1 MKKILNVALA
11 LCLVYTSA
19 FNALAADSKALFVTD
34 SKAGETGKIFVNG
47 PVNTELTV
55 VFVSPQGKRTARVV
69 KTDGEGKVDTDYE
82 APKTAGRFEAYIS
95 GMQSKSTVSFDISPW
110 QTPSTDESK
119 ISLSSKSGFADGEDV
134 VEAKVIAKD
143 EKGDAIQ
150 GLSVK
155 LLCDDEG
162 VTVDPAKQIT
172 NEHGYAAFTLTS
184 ITEGTKTIYAYDAE
198 GNSIANATVKFLGME
213 DESEISGTTA
223 NQMYGMYP
231 QYPTYGYP
239 MMYPYPMA
247 YGQQYGNDLSDLQNL
262 SEKLKNLE
270 DVLSAV
276 NTKTNGG
283 GDYLGA
289 SLLDVR
295 KVYAEGGSVDHFE
308 ITGLEDMEIE
318 MGEPVSFTVTA
329 LDAEEQLVED
339 YQGTV
344 TFESTAEDTLLP
356 SDYTFELADQG
367 EHEFTLALTILS
379 EGTQT
384 LTVKD
389 TDDETI
395 MGEFEIGEGGTEAVT
410 KPVATIELDSPLAG
424 TYAST
429 AQTVSGTTQKDS
441 TVTIYDGTTVLG
453 SINTDDD
460 GKFSFQVSGLKEGK
474 HEIYI
479 MSEHLPTGEITD
491 SKKVEVIV
499 DITPPVVSKITVTP
513 TGEIE
518 AETPFSITVESETE
532 SEISVVLNN
541 LSYELTEQ
549 TKGVYTG
556 QIMTPATEGQ
566 YAISILAKDKF
577 GNDATYPGETKLT
590 VKPKKKP
597 VANVLAI
604 SEEEAIQVDWD
615 IFPNAARYRVS
626 YGKSETS
633 MTQKIV
639 TLDSAPS
646 WKLRNLEGGTD
657 YFLQIEALSA
667 SGQVISL
674 PSEVASARA
683 LVKVEAVLPPVT
695 GGAGATITQ
704 PPTGGEVTQTGPEL
718 YFVPIA
724 SILFLDMY
732 ARIRRKL
739 KASAF

>member
-1 MKKILNVALA
+1 MKKILNLF
-11 LCLVYTSA
+11 LTFCLIGASVLNTYASE
-19 FNALAADSKALFVTD
+19 SKALFVTD

-47 PVNTELTV
+47 PANTDLTV

-69 KTDGEGKVDTDYE
+69 KTDKEGRVDTDYE

-95 GMQSKSTVSFDISPW
+95 GMQSKSTVYFDISPW
-110 QTPSTDESK
+110 QMPSTDESK

-134 VEAKVIAKD
+134 IEAKVIAKD

-162 VTVDPAKQIT
+162 VTVDPTRQIT
-172 NEHGYAAFTLTS
+172 NEHGYAVFTLAS
-184 ITEGTKTIYAYDAE
+184 ITEGTKTVYAYDAE

-213 DESEISGTTA
+213 EDETVGTMQ
-223 NQMYGMYP
+223 NQMYGMYQ

-247 YGQQYGNDLSDLQNL
+247 YGQQYGNDLTELQNL
-262 SEKLKNLE
+262 SAKLKSLE
-270 DVLSAV
+270 DVLGAV
-276 NTKTNGG
+276 NTKTSKG

-308 ITGLEDMEIE
+308 ITGLEEMEIE
-318 MGEPVSFTVTA
+318 LGEPVSFTVTA
-329 LDAEEQLVED
+329 LDADGELVED

-389 TDDETI
+389 ADDETI
-395 MGEFEIGEGGTEAVT
+395 MGEFEIGEEGAEAVT

-460 GKFSFQVSGLKEGK
+460 GKFNFQVSGLKEGK

-491 SKKVEVIV
+491 SKKVEIAV
-499 DITPPVVSKITVTP
+499 DITPPVVSKISVTP

-541 LSYELTEQ
+541 LAYELTEQ

-626 YGKSETS
+626 YGTSQTS

-639 TLDSAPS
+639 TIDSAPS
-646 WKLRNLEGGTD
+646 WKIRNLEGGND

-667 SGQVISL
+667 AGQVISL

-683 LVKVEAVLPPVT
+683 LVKVVAVLPPVT
-695 GGAGATITQ
+695 GAAGTILTQ